1 MRRPQQA
8 ILFVPQAALFLF
20 LFQAAGSDFFLDLP
34 FDEPVEFILGDLG
47 LRTTHGVVIG
57 PKVPFPNAPQVDER
71 QQRKDAKESGCRKPG
86 PEIEKHGHKRERK
99 EERGAACIR
108 PESAHTFSL

>member
-34 FDEPVEFILGDLG
+34 FDARFLLVAELGPLG
-47 LRTTHGVVIG
+47 LG
-57 PKVPFPNAPQVDER
+57 K
-71 QQRKDAKESGCRKPG
+71 
-86 PEIEKHGHKRERK
+86 
-99 EERGAACIR
+99 
-108 PESAHTFSL
+108 